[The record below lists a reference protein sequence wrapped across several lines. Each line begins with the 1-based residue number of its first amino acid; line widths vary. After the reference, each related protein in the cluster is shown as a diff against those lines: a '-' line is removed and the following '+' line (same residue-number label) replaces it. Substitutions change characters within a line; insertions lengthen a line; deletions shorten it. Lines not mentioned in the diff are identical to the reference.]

1 LHGNTHPY
9 FCKFL
14 ESDMTTNSIQ
24 VTEPN
29 IKKRSDYLPSA
40 FLIEHVSMTFD
51 LRAESSTVRCVSR
64 VIRNGQHQLPLVLD
78 GEDLELKSVAVNGQA
93 WSDYQIESSSM
104 TLNIALAE
112 FELDITTTI
121 YPHLNTSLE
130 GLYFA
135 AGAYCTQCEAEGFR
149 KITYFLDRPDVLATY
164 DVTIQAGQAD
174 FPFLLSNGNKIDS
187 GSLDDGRHWVSWS
200 DPFKKP
206 CYLFALVAGDFDL
219 LVDSYTT
226 MTGREVALEL
236 FVDKGKLSKG
246 QHALDSLKKAM
257 RWDEE
262 VFGLEYD
269 LDIYMIV
276 AVDFFNMGAMENKGL
291 NVFNSKFVLAD
302 PESATD
308 DDFFNIEAVIAHEY
322 FHNWTGNRI
331 TCRDWFQLSLK
342 EGLTVF
348 RDQQFS
354 ADMASPLVNRIKN
367 VKVIREN
374 QFAEDASAMS
384 HPIRPDE
391 VIEMNNF
398 YTVTVYDK
406 GAEVI
411 RMMHTLLGA
420 QGFRQGMDLYFERFD
435 GQAVTCDDF
444 VQALQDATGKDL
456 TIFKRWYSQS
466 GTPSVK
472 VTDFYDRQTGTYR
485 LNISQVTKATA
496 DQKDKMSLHI
506 PLTFSLLDKQGKT
519 LSLDDKGSTELVAE
533 LKEDNQQFNFFGYTE
548 KPTPSLL
555 HNFSAPVRL
564 EFEYS
569 NEQLAH
575 VLLHSPDDFARWD
588 ASQKIYSDCIHQ
600 LANNDQAVANSLVE
614 NLLVALQPIAEDPD
628 LPLAFKAE
636 MLSLPSFETLLQQRG
651 KVNIDKL
658 YNARKSLMLTMAK
671 AFLPQ
676 WRAMYQITTRQP
688 YQYEQGQ
695 VEQRKLNN
703 LSLKY
708 LQLSGEQDAE
718 GLIRQQFA
726 ESNNMTDTLGALAA
740 AQLGELNLF
749 DDLMS
754 QFEQRW
760 QSEPLV
766 LDKWFSLHANTPRPD
781 ILARLEIL
789 AGHAQY
795 SISNPNR
802 VRSLVGSFA
811 YYNVPGFHAIDG
823 SGYAFLADYLIK
835 LNTVNPQIA
844 ARLITPLTQ
853 WQKVDKKRQA
863 LMQHQLMRISAIPNL
878 SKDLF
883 EKISKSSN
891 FK

>member
-1 LHGNTHPY
+1 
-9 FCKFL
+9 
-14 ESDMTTNSIQ
+14 MTTNSIQ
-24 VTEPN
+24 VTEPK
-29 IKKRSDYLPSA
+29 IKKRSDYLPPA
-40 FLIEHVSMTFD
+40 FLIEHVSLTFD
-51 LRAESSTVRCVSR
+51 LRAESSTVRCISR

-78 GEDLELKSVAVNGQA
+78 GEELELKSVFVNGEA
-93 WSDYQIESSSM
+93 WTDYQIDSSSL
-104 TLNIALAE
+104 TLDIALAE
-112 FELDITTTI
+112 FELEINTVI

-164 DVTIQAGQAD
+164 DVTIRAKKVE
-174 FPFLLSNGNKIDS
+174 FPFLLSNGNKKDS
-187 GSLDDGRHWVSWS
+187 GELDDGRHWVSWS

-219 LVDSYTT
+219 LVDRYTT

-246 QHALDSLKKAM
+246 QHALNSLKKAM
-257 RWDEE
+257 GWDEE

-291 NVFNSKFVLAD
+291 NIFNSKFVLAD

-322 FHNWTGNRI
+322 FHNWTGNRV

-374 QFAEDASAMS
+374 QFAEDASAMA

-420 QGFRQGMDLYFERFD
+420 EGFRQGMDLYFERFD

-444 VQALQDATGKDL
+444 VQALQDASGKDL

-472 VTDFYDRQTGTYR
+472 VTDFYERRTGIYR

-496 DQKDKMSLHI
+496 DQKDKMPLHI
-506 PLTFSLLDKQGKT
+506 PLTFSLLDKQGKA

-575 VLLHSPDDFARWD
+575 VLLYSPDDFARWD

-600 LANNDQAVANSLVE
+600 LTNNDQTAVNSLVE
-614 NLLVALQPIAEDPD
+614 NLLAVLQPIAENQD

-636 MLSLPSFETLLQQRG
+636 MLSLPSFETLLQQRE

-658 YNARKSLMLTMAK
+658 YAARKSLMQTMAT

-676 WRAMYQITTRQP
+676 WRAMYQTTTRQA
-688 YQYEQGQ
+688 YLYEQSQ

-708 LQLSGEQDAE
+708 LSLSGEVDIEA
-718 GLIRQQFA
+718 LISQQFK

-760 QSEPLV
+760 QHEPLV
-766 LDKWFSLHANTPRPD
+766 LDKWFALHANTPRPD

-835 LNTVNPQIA
+835 LNKVNPQIA

-863 LMQHQLMRISAIPNL
+863 LMQHQLMRISDIPHL

-883 EKISKSSN
+883 EKISKSLH